1 MLLGNPW
8 RALTVAALQPGLGTR
23 APTPTSHPAVND
35 HGAGRQGKALW
46 LLTTIT
52 SRPLIPVAVPEA
64 ASQGCN
70 FQVGPGPRATPLLN
84 QSLSRSYLISW
95 LSGWEALPPGSGAW
109 EPGFGLAHLGMAGFL
124 LASSLSLSG
133 SLQLSWGGTPGL
145 PLLTPHPSPLTPSLP
160 HQLQTFLTPP
170 FWLNHAFLL
179 PKGPQLGFLPD
190 NLKIRADK
198 CRGLSHKKWE
208 NGPEIKELASLLHP
222 PPSLSILQNA

>member
-8 RALTVAALQPGLGTR
+8 RALPVVTLHPGLGAR
-23 APTPTSHPAVND
+23 APTPTPDPAVND

-84 QSLSRSYLISW
+84 QSLNRSYLISW

-109 EPGFGLAHLGMAGFL
+109 EPGFCLPHLGMLAGFL
-124 LASSLSLSG
+124 LACRCLAPCSSCG
-133 SLQLSWGGTPGL
+133 EEPG
-145 PLLTPHPSPLTPSLP
+145 PLNPHPSPLTPSLP

-170 FWLNHAFLL
+170 LWLNHAFLL
-179 PKGPQLGFLPD
+179 SKGPQLGFLPD